1 MFWMV
6 NTNDCII
13 LKTRTMEKGF
23 NYARFYTLLKLLPGA
38 DKELLVEQ
46 YTNGRTTHLR
56 ETTPQEYDLMC
67 RDMERLTGHDAQ
79 REALR
84 RQLRRRRSEVLK
96 LMQQLGIDTTDWN
109 RVDCFCSDTRIA
121 GKAFR
126 HISIDELEALAV
138 KLRAIKRKGGLKEQ
152 ENKDKPGTASY
163 VFIDMSHAA
172 KC

>member
-1 MFWMV
+1 M
-6 NTNDCII
+6 THE
-13 LKTRTMEKGF
+13 R

-38 DKELLVEQ
+38 DKETLVAQ
-46 YTNGRTTHLR
+46 YTEGRTTSLR
-56 ETTPQEYDLMC
+56 ETTPQEYDRMC
-67 RDMERLTGHDAQ
+67 RDMEHLTDHDAQ

-96 LMQQLGIDTTDWN
+96 LMQQLGVDTTDWD
-109 RVDCFCSDTRIA
+109 RVDAFCKDVRIA

-126 HISIDELEALAV
+126 HISIDELEALAL

-163 VFIDMSHAA
+163 VFIDMSHAT

>member
-1 MFWMV
+1 MA
-6 NTNDCII
+6 NE
-13 LKTRTMEKGF
+13 R
-23 NYARFYTLLKLLPGA
+23 NYARFYTLLKKMPGA
-38 DKELLVEQ
+38 DKETLVEQ

-56 ETTPQEYDLMC
+56 ETTQQEYNKMC
-67 RDMERLTGHDAQ
+67 RDMEQIAGYDERMSDIR
-79 REALR
+79 RELR
-84 RQLRRRRSEVLK
+84 RKRSVCLK
-96 LMQQLGIDTTDWN
+96 LMQQLDIDTTDWD
-109 RVDCFCSDTRIA
+109 RVNAFCEDARIA